1 MILND
6 MKLYSIY
13 NIYIFN
19 CCLLHM
25 LTSTN
30 QYLQKLQHSA
40 ILYRCSL
47 RASRKWLYLY
57 LKNTEIPRNIPK
69 PQNKSPLNPRNH
81 HKTHGHLVKKNMF
94 HPARPVSQK
103 RLEPANHLSYKTRCI
118 RLDHDGEEH

>member
-1 MILND
+1 
-6 MKLYSIY
+6 
-13 NIYIFN
+13 
-19 CCLLHM
+19 M

-69 PQNKSPLNPRNH
+69 PQNKSPLNPRK
-81 HKTHGHLVKKNMF
+81 KTCSTQLDRYPKN
-94 HPARPVSQK
+94 ASSQPITSAIK
-103 RLEPANHLSYKTRCI
+103 QDV
-118 RLDHDGEEH
+118 LD